1 MKILENW
8 AQTGFSIDDWQVI
21 PSESVL
27 KRNDEIVHLE
37 PKVMDVLVY
46 FASRQG
52 DVITRGELERDVWKG
67 ALVGYDAVTKTI
79 IKLRKALQDDA
90 RAPRYIATISKKGY
104 QLISPVNSIVETCS
118 NNTSNRNSKV
128 SDIQYLN
135 QKSGLYVL
143 ALLIV
148 LVIYIMIF
156 APIQSVENKLPV
168 VLVLPFENL
177 SDNKEYDIFVD
188 GMTEDVITDLSKLS
202 GLLVLASNASFQYKG
217 QHVTAQTLRNE
228 HDVDFVLKGSIRRL
242 KQTLRV
248 NVQIIDTNTN
258 INVWAERYDRNVD
271 DVFVIQND
279 LVQHFVHEMALK
291 LNKQDEKQLTVKATT
306 NLKAYDHFLLG
317 QRFSRQQSKESNE
330 QAREA
335 YRRAVKI
342 DPSYSRAYG
351 AMAYTLALDYRR
363 GWTDTPVETL
373 DRALAL
379 AEQAILLEVRV
390 PQTYWVLGYVHLM
403 RKEYELAKKAVEK
416 SILIAPNY
424 ADGYG
429 LLSLIYNNLGKPQKA
444 LEYVTRGMKLNP
456 YYTWDYPYN
465 LGRANYMLGN
475 YDKAIIALEKA
486 QARNENAVPIKLFL
500 AASFIKAGRVEDAE
514 WVAEEL
520 QIINP
525 NTTISHTEKTIPI
538 VNPELKNA
546 FLDDLRKS
554 GLPE

>member
-1 MKILENW
+1 MEIQ
-8 AQTGFSIDDWQVI
+8 AQTVFSIADWQVN

-46 FASRQG
+46 FASRPG
-52 DVITRGELERDVWKG
+52 DVITREELERDVWKG

-104 QLISPVNSIVETCS
+104 QLISPVNSSVETRFHNMS
-118 NNTSNRNSKV
+118 NNYSKI
-128 SDIQYLN
+128 SGNQYLN
-135 QKSGLYVL
+135 KKSLLSVL
-143 ALLIV
+143 TLIFV
-148 LVIYIMIF
+148 FVTYFIIF
-156 APIQSVENKLPV
+156 TSDQPVKNKLPV

-217 QHVTAQTLRNE
+217 KHVTAHTLRKE
-228 HDVDFVLKGSIRRL
+228 HDVDFLLKGTIQRH
-242 KQTLRV
+242 KQIVRV
-248 NVQIIDTNTN
+248 NVQIIDTDTN

-271 DVFVIQND
+271 DVFLIQND
-279 LVQHFVHEMALK
+279 LVKKFVHTMSLK
-291 LNKQDEKQLTVKATT
+291 LNKQDQQQLAVKTTT

-317 QRFSRQQSKESNE
+317 QRFSRQQTKESNE
-330 QAREA
+330 QAREE

-351 AMAYTLALDYRR
+351 AMAYTLALDYRQ
-363 GWTDTPVETL
+363 GWTDSPVETI
-373 DRALAL
+373 DHALAL
-379 AEQAILLEVRV
+379 AEQATLLEVKV

-403 RKEYELAKKAVEK
+403 RKEYQLAKQAVEK

-429 LLSLIYNNLGKPQKA
+429 LLSLIYNSLGQPQKA
-444 LEYVTRGMKLNP
+444 LEHITKGMQLNP

-465 LGRANYMLGN
+465 LGRAYYTLGN
-475 YDKAIIALEKA
+475 YEKAIKTLEKA
-486 QARNENAVPIKLFL
+486 QARNENAIPIKLFL

-514 WVAEEL
+514 WVAEQL
-520 QIINP
+520 QLINP
-525 NTTISHTEKTIPI
+525 NTTISHTANTIPI
-538 VNPELKNA
+538 ASKSLKND